1 VSCFTGNQSL
11 KGFYNLKTD
20 DKPNFSTKNNNR
32 GMTMR
37 FNLQLSIPLLF
48 FIFLV
53 GCGGG
58 SGDSSDGYATPSEV
72 KSEDVETTPV
82 EDASDTEGTL
92 ENDNSSA
99 FVLTSDSYTDGNAI
113 PLLNACTALGGTDVS
128 PQFSWANPPAET
140 AGYAL
145 IMHDETSPC
154 GTESLSCV
162 HWALFNIPASTTS
175 LDSDLDI
182 STIDGA
188 VEGYSYIP
196 TTDYE
201 GPCPP
206 SVHSYNT
213 TVYALDDSMAEV
225 PANSTFTRSTF
236 ASEYSNN
243 ILGQAEIVGTFTPD
257 SSPSQET
264 FSVTVATNN
273 NGPGRVYVING
284 QQKSSLTLN
293 AGTKYIFNHP
303 AGHPLRFSTT
313 ADGTNNNGSE
323 YTAGVDRSTSGTT
336 EIEVTS
342 STPATLYYYCSLH
355 AGMGGIA
362 TISGAGSSGT
372 RY

>member
-1 VSCFTGNQSL
+1 VETRVW
-11 KGFYNLKTD
+11 KAFYNLKTD

-37 FNLQLSIPLLF
+37 FNLQLSITLLF

-145 IMHDETSPC
+145 IMDDETSPC

-342 STPATLYYYCSLH
+342 STPATIYYYCSLH

>member
-1 VSCFTGNQSL
+1 VETRVW
-11 KGFYNLKTD
+11 KAFYNLKTD

-145 IMHDETSPC
+145 IMDDETSPC

-342 STPATLYYYCSLH
+342 STPATIYYYCSLH

>member
-1 VSCFTGNQSL
+1 M
-11 KGFYNLKTD
+11 D
-20 DKPNFSTKNNNR
+20 EEPNFSTKNNNR
-32 GMTMR
+32 GMSMR
-37 FNLQLSIPLLF
+37 FNLQTLIHLSCI
-48 FIFLV
+48 IFLV

-58 SGDSSDGYATPSEV
+58 SGDGSDRYAIPSEV
-72 KSEDVETTPV
+72 KSEAAETTQAEGV
-82 EDASDTEGTL
+82 SDAEITL
-92 ENDNSSA
+92 EDNNSPA

-113 PLLNACTALGGTDVS
+113 PLINACTALGGTDTS

-145 IMHDETSPC
+145 IMDDETSPC
-154 GTESLSCV
+154 GTGSLACV
-162 HWALFNIPASTTS
+162 HWGLFNITASTTS

-182 STIDGA
+182 ATIDGA
-188 VEGYSYIP
+188 VEGFSYVP

-206 SVHSYNT
+206 SIHSYKA
-213 TVYALDDSMAEV
+213 TVYALDSSMAEV

-236 ASEYSNN
+236 VSEYSNN

-257 SSPSQET
+257 SSSPPQET
-264 FSVTVATNN
+264 FSVTVADNN

-293 AGTKYIFNHP
+293 AGTKYIFTHP

-313 ADGTNNNGSE
+313 ADGTHGNGSE
-323 YTAGVDRSTSGTT
+323 YTAGVNRSASGTT

-355 AGMGGIA
+355 EGMGGVA
-362 TISGAGSSGT
+362 SISGGESYGAS
-372 RY
+372 Y